1 MTLQT
6 GDIHALTRVY
16 DLLLWIIPVLEKYPK
31 TQKFLLADRIETGLL
46 DIQDLLLQAVYT
58 KQKLQALHQSNMRLE
73 QIRFLIRLSKD
84 LRFLGLKQYE
94 HASGRVDE
102 IGREI
107 GGWIRHCRGQE
118 TQ

>member
-1 MTLQT
+1 VSEHEPQ
-6 GDIHALTRVY
+6 GDLTA
-16 DLLLWIIPVLEKYPK
+16 
-31 TQKFLLADRIETGLL
+31 QC
-46 DIQDLLLQAVYT
+46 
-58 KQKLQALHQSNMRLE
+58 MRLE

-107 GGWIRHCRGQE
+107 GGWIRHCRGRE